1 MSSDS
6 RLKKNED
13 QKRKEDLELWKSM
26 TLIGGTKLFFFVY
39 LCIYLF
45 ILHIYFLIA
54 VGLDYNII

>member
-26 TLIGGTKLFFFVY
+26 TLIGGTNLFSFVY
-39 LCIYLF
+39 LFIYLF

-54 VGLDYNII
+54 VRLDYNII